1 MCYQMKAKRK
11 QLNLSGSKELRERLE
26 NLAIK
31 FKRRS
36 GSTVA
41 LEIVEEYI
49 DFWEV
54 AENNRQATKQQQ
66 KAALMRDVA
75 SSPKLM
81 GMSKEEVVGDLQDFF
96 SSNTQDMSDP
106 AVLEQPENQPS
117 GRVDGSELPNTYMQ
131 DLEEQTKTGGKSKN
145 KGKKSSR

>member
-1 MCYQMKAKRK
+1 MKAKRK

-26 NLAIK
+26 ELAIK

-41 LEIVEEYI
+41 LEIVQEYI

-66 KAALMRDVA
+66 KAALMREVA
-75 SSPKLM
+75 SNPNLAGKDKIGDSDASQTDGNRDAAFNAPNRPPLIESGIVIDAIFPMPRMPEPK
-81 GMSKEEVVGDLQDFF
+81 EVNIA
-96 SSNTQDMSDP
+96 SSG
-106 AVLEQPENQPS
+106 EQGQP
-117 GRVDGSELPNTYMQ
+117 TA
-131 DLEEQTKTGGKSKN
+131 KKKN
-145 KGKKSSR
+145 NNKK